1 MTAHEWVT
9 VGLIVFGTF
18 FKIVAAVGLNRMPDF
33 YSRMHGAAKSTTL
46 GVTFILLAVAVHFG
60 TAAAITKV
68 ILVIL
73 FFFITAPVGAHM
85 LARAAYFRGVNLWNG
100 TVLDELAARYDPESH
115 KIN

>member
-1 MTAHEWVT
+1 MTAQEWLT

-18 FKIVAAVGLNRMPDF
+18 FKIVAAVGLNRLPDF
-33 YSRMHGAAKSTTL
+33 YSRMHLSTKATTL

-60 TAAAITKV
+60 TAAAITKM

-85 LARAAYFRGVNLWNG
+85 LARASYLRGVKLWHG
-100 TVLDELAARYDPESH
+100 TVLDDLATRYDSEKY